1 MPIRPPTPQEH
12 SPTAFVIGDGIEDFE
27 ILKMRNYEILEDYDN
42 GDIDYARE
50 QRLREEEEIAKF
62 NFESFLQRQRE
73 ELENMD
79 NSEYGNDDGYGSQS
93 DGSNKEDTDA
103 QRAARG
109 GGSRGVGK
117 KRKKYMK
124 ECFALNTH
132 YCRSELETI

>member
-1 MPIRPPTPQEH
+1 VPIRPPTPQEH

-93 DGSNKEDTDA
+93 DGSDN
-103 QRAARG
+103 
-109 GGSRGVGK
+109 
-117 KRKKYMK
+117 
-124 ECFALNTH
+124 
-132 YCRSELETI
+132 